1 MYEKYDNK
9 VSNNEKF
16 EIYIYIYPIKACNKL
31 YIYIYISRVFLYNAY
46 IRIVE

>member
-16 EIYIYIYPIKACNKL
+16 EIYIYISNKSL
-31 YIYIYISRVFLYNAY
+31 QQIIYIYISCVFLYNAY

>member
-16 EIYIYIYPIKACNKL
+16 EIYIYPIKACNKL
-31 YIYIYISRVFLYNAY
+31 YIYISRVFLYNAY

>member
-16 EIYIYIYPIKACNKL
+16 EIYIYI
-31 YIYIYISRVFLYNAY
+31 SRVFLYNAY